1 MEDPMARSVRVI
13 YRNMQGRVRCN
24 VNWPAITAD
33 TPVIVTAAEWTP
45 DGGIFGILSGRPNL
59 GAANVW
65 VSNIGPH
72 GRGTEAGGVEFH
84 LHVEWGAPLFVVV
97 SITVPEPFEQTISG
111 NEKGRL
117 SCPAS
122 ASGQRPR
129 RPSARSSSG
138 RGGPACR
145 DSGP

>member
-1 MEDPMARSVRVI
+1 MEVTMARSIRVI

-24 VNWPAITAD
+24 VNWPVITAD
-33 TPVIVTAAEWTP
+33 TPVIVTAAEWSP
-45 DGGIFGILSGRPNL
+45 DGGVFGILSGRPNL

-97 SITVPEPFEQTISG
+97 SITVPEPFEQTFAG
-111 NEKGRL
+111 N
-117 SCPAS
+117 
-122 ASGQRPR
+122 
-129 RPSARSSSG
+129 
-138 RGGPACR
+138 
-145 DSGP
+145 

>member
-1 MEDPMARSVRVI
+1 MARSIRVI

-24 VNWPAITAD
+24 VNWPVITAD
-33 TPVIVTAAEWTP
+33 TPVIVTAAEWAP

-65 VSNIGPH
+65 VSNVGPH

-97 SITVPEPFEQTISG
+97 SITVPEPFEQTFAG
-111 NEKGRL
+111 N
-117 SCPAS
+117 
-122 ASGQRPR
+122 
-129 RPSARSSSG
+129 
-138 RGGPACR
+138 
-145 DSGP
+145 